1 MSILK
6 FYNFVNE
13 AVGDKKL
20 YLKIKE
26 DTDNYLAYF
35 IDEGYQVSCNNELR
49 WIVVYIEHKNANV
62 LRDNNYQDLL
72 KLTKPIIWS
81 EVKDDILA
89 YLEVMCEK
97 YDIQYLELYDYLT
110 NKHKIFKIEELEKLK
125 EYQFKDM
132 RVVFNKRW
140 KK

>member
-13 AVGDKKL
+13 AVGNKKL
-20 YLKIKE
+20 YIKIKE
-26 DTDNYLAYF
+26 DTYNYLAYF

-49 WIVVYIEHKNANV
+49 WIVVYIEHKSVNR
-62 LRDNNYQDLL
+62 LIDNDYQDIHKIFL
-72 KLTKPIIWS
+72 KPIIWS
-81 EVKDDILA
+81 EVRDDILA
-89 YLEVMCEK
+89 YLEVMGEK
-97 YDIQYLELYDYLT
+97 YDIQYIELYDYLT

-132 RVVFNKRW
+132 RVVFSFL
-140 KK
+140 

>member
-89 YLEVMCEK
+89 YLEVMGEK
-97 YDIQYLELYDYLT
+97 Y
-110 NKHKIFKIEELEKLK
+110 
-125 EYQFKDM
+125 
-132 RVVFNKRW
+132 
-140 KK
+140 